1 MKAENGRVA
10 DQQSDLNGSAPDN
23 HVVALLLIDVI
34 NDFQFPGG
42 ECLLENA
49 LPIAVRIR
57 VLKARA
63 RSAGIPA
70 MYVNDNFGR
79 WQSDFSQLLKHSLEP
94 GVRGRPFVEQ
104 LAPEEHDFFVLK
116 PKHSAFYQT
125 PLDILLK
132 HLGARRLILT
142 GLCTNSCVMFTGHD
156 AFMRDLKLYV
166 PPDCVATYS
175 RDEQDY
181 AIGQIKKILKAD
193 VSFSTD
199 LDLNAIAADQRQ
211 PLERTI

>member
-1 MKAENGRVA
+1 VKVQSSRVA

-34 NDFQFPGG
+34 NDFHFPGG
-42 ECLLENA
+42 ERLLENA
-49 LPIAVRIR
+49 LPIAGRIR
-57 VLKARA
+57 ELKARA
-63 RSAGIPA
+63 RSLGIPA
-70 MYVNDNFGR
+70 IYVNDNFGR
-79 WQSDFSQLLKHSLEP
+79 WQSDFSQLLQHCLDP

-104 LAPEEHDFFVLK
+104 LAPEQHDYFVLK

-125 PLDILLK
+125 PLEILLK

-142 GLCTNSCVMFTGHD
+142 GLSTNSCVMFTAHD

-181 AIGQIKKILKAD
+181 AIGQIKSILKAD
-193 VSFSTD
+193 VSFSSD
-199 LDLNAIAADQRQ
+199 LDLKVISADR
-211 PLERTI
+211 

>member
-1 MKAENGRVA
+1 MKVQSSRVA
-10 DQQSDLNGSAPDN
+10 DQQSDLNGSAPDS

-42 ECLLENA
+42 QRLLENA
-49 LPIAVRIR
+49 LPIAGRIR
-57 VLKARA
+57 ELKARA
-63 RSAGIPA
+63 RSLGIPA
-70 MYVNDNFGR
+70 IYVNDNFGR
-79 WQSDFSQLLKHSLEP
+79 WQSDFSQLLQHCLDP
-94 GVRGRPFVEQ
+94 GVRGRPFVEE
-104 LAPEEHDFFVLK
+104 LAPEQHDYFVLK

-125 PLDILLK
+125 PLEILLK

-142 GLCTNSCVMFTGHD
+142 GLSTNSCVMFTAHD

-181 AIGQIKKILKAD
+181 AIGQIKSILKAD
-193 VSFSTD
+193 VSFSSD
-199 LDLNAIAADQRQ
+199 LDLKVISADR
-211 PLERTI
+211 

>member
-1 MKAENGRVA
+1 MKVQRSRVA

-23 HVVALLLIDVI
+23 HVVAFLLIDVI
-34 NDFQFPGG
+34 NDFHFPGG
-42 ECLLENA
+42 ERLLENA
-49 LPIAVRIR
+49 LPIAGRIR
-57 VLKARA
+57 ELKARA

-70 MYVNDNFGR
+70 IYVNDNFGR
-79 WQSDFSQLLKHSLEP
+79 WQSDFSQLLQHCLDP

-104 LAPEEHDFFVLK
+104 LAPEQHDYFVLK

-125 PLDILLK
+125 PLEILLK

-142 GLCTNSCVMFTGHD
+142 GLSTNSCVMFTAHD

-166 PPDCVATYS
+166 PPDCVAAYS

-181 AIGQIKKILKAD
+181 AIGQIKSILKAD
-193 VSFSTD
+193 VSFSSD
-199 LDLNAIAADQRQ
+199 LDLKVISADR
-211 PLERTI
+211 